1 MAPAVTARSWRS
13 RVVGLLAEGEPATL
27 ARTAATTVL
36 LLTIA
41 AAVAVGMLDTL
52 PGATPAIRRLI
63 EALLAATLVVFTA
76 EYALRLW
83 IAPDSDP
90 TAVGRPW
97 AARAAY
103 AVSFLGVIDFL
114 AILPRLLHFVQ
125 PLGNAPENVIGL
137 LVLLKLARYAPGLS
151 LIATVIRNELRSL
164 VAALVVMLV
173 LLILASGIM
182 YLLERTAQPQVFSS
196 IPRALWWGIVTIA
209 TVGYGDMM
217 PVTPLGRLFGGVV
230 MLLGIAMFA
239 VPAGI
244 LATGFAAEIR
254 KRDFV
259 VTWQAVT
266 RVPLFAGLDAS
277 QVAEIA
283 RLLKP
288 QWVPARYLVVRRG
301 DAADAMY
308 FILAGEVEVELPQPV
323 RLRAGQYFGEI
334 GLVKDIT
341 RTATVTAVT
350 ECQLL
355 ALDIG
360 DFRRLMQQYPEL
372 DAKIR
377 AVAESRLHPRAGGTP

>member
-1 MAPAVTARSWRS
+1 M
-13 RVVGLLAEGEPATL
+13 L
-27 ARTAATTVL
+27 ARIAVTTVL

-41 AAVAVGMLDTL
+41 VAVAAGMLGTL
-52 PGATPAIRRLI
+52 PDATPAIRRLV
-63 EALLAATLVVFTA
+63 EALVAATLVAFTA
-76 EYALRLW
+76 EYALRHW

-90 TAVGRPW
+90 TAVGHPW

-125 PLGNAPENVIGL
+125 PLGNALEHVIGL

-151 LIATVIRNELRSL
+151 LVATVIRNELRSL
-164 VAALVVMLV
+164 AAALVVMLV
-173 LLILASGIM
+173 LLFLASGVM
-182 YLLERTAQPQVFSS
+182 YLLEQTAQPHVFSS

-259 VTWQAVT
+259 VTWQAVA

-277 QVAEIA
+277 QIAQVA

-288 QWVPARYLVVRRG
+288 QWVPARYLIVHRG

-308 FILAGEVEVELPQPV
+308 FILAGEVEVELTPQPV

-372 DAKIR
+372 DASIR
-377 AVAESRLHPRAGGTP
+377 AVAESRLHPGAGGTP